1 MALDAAAKESVDDWV
16 ASPLS
21 AKLGDGYPWK
31 KTRKSRFLQKVHCA
45 VILKVTLNFHNIFWV
60 SESMK
65 YQTSVSESDW
75 NVITIVHFNLTE
87 TWDLLASR
95 EKHCDVLSFKRPAG
109 KVKCLS
115 TGKVRDHSTPVYAR
129 AQKWRNKSYSHND
142 FIIWGFIKCFHLML
156 SWSLISVDFPIQI
169 SAPSSPFSSS
179 TVLVISTAPIVYT
192 FFRSTLHQ
200 GSDCEVVSVQDP
212 LW

>member
-75 NVITIVHFNLTE
+75 NVITIVHCSVDSKMSVHWESERSQHTCVCKSPKKTE
-87 TWDLLASR
+87 R
-95 EKHCDVLSFKRPAG
+95 
-109 KVKCLS
+109 
-115 TGKVRDHSTPVYAR
+115 
-129 AQKWRNKSYSHND
+129 KWRNKSYSHND